1 MIPQNNLLA
10 VHNLSLSFVK
20 NKQNLRALSQV
31 SFSLSPGETVGIV
44 GESGCGKS
52 LTAYSIM
59 NMLPPKAEA
68 SGEIYFTKKNGDCV
82 EVLGQT
88 PSSAYMR
95 EIRTKEIGMIYQ
107 EPMSALNPVYTINQ
121 QISEAILTHNN
132 INKKEAEQ
140 RVVELLSYVGIPEPE
155 KRAHQYPH
163 QFSGGMCQRAL
174 IAMALCCNPYLLIA
188 DEPTTALDV
197 TIEAQILSLMKSVQI
212 ENNMAMLLISHDLGV
227 IGQMSDRIIVMYAGS
242 IVESA
247 NAASIIKD
255 PHHPYT
261 EGLIKARPT
270 YSCSRLYEI
279 PGVVPAL
286 DNRGIGCLF
295 AGRCTHATDV
305 CFQEEPPLVYIGE
318 DREVRCWL
326 YE

>member
-1 MIPQNNLLA
+1 MEERSQLLS
-10 VHNLSLSFVK
+10 VKDLSLFFTKAKQQVQALNRISFEI
-20 NKQNLRALSQV
+20 SH
-31 SFSLSPGETVGIV
+31 GETVGIV

-59 NMLPPKAEA
+59 NMLPHRAA
-68 SGEIYFTKKNGDCV
+68 TTGEIHFTKKSG
-82 EVLGQT
+82 EKIEIIGQD
-88 PSSAYMR
+88 PSSPLMR
-95 EIRTKEIGMIYQ
+95 DVRTAEIGMIYQ

-132 INKKEAEQ
+132 VSKKEAERQ
-140 RVVELLSYVGIPEPE
+140 VVELLGYVGIQDPE

-174 IAMALCCNPYLLIA
+174 IAMALCCNPHLLIA

-197 TIEAQILSLMKSVQI
+197 TIEAQILSLIKHIQI
-212 ENNMAMLLISHDLGV
+212 EQNMAMVLISHDLGV
-227 IGQMSDRIIVMYAGS
+227 IGQMSERIIVMYAGS

-247 NAASIIKD
+247 ETQLIIEK
-255 PHHPYT
+255 PCHPYT
-261 EGLIKARPT
+261 QGLTKARPT
-270 YSCSRLYEI
+270 LSNERLYEI
-279 PGVVPAL
+279 PGVVPPL
-286 DNRGIGCLF
+286 GDRGEGCLF
-295 AGRCTHATDV
+295 AGRCERAFDK
-305 CFQEEPPLVYIGE
+305 CLQEEPPLFHVE